1 MFKRWLRNKIRGKLT
16 YSGISALAVGL
27 VSELLGIDLA
37 PVEVDAVMTAVA
49 TLAAIYGRWRATRG

>member
-1 MFKRWLRNKIRGKLT
+1 MFKRWLRNKLRGKLT
-16 YSGISALAVGL
+16 YSGITALAIGL

-49 TLAAIYGRWRATRG
+49 TLAAIYGRWRAARG